1 MRRREAHGARR
12 AGSADADHRGGGGED
27 EAAGAGLREEPAEE
41 GKVFVGRLELNLE
54 IEFVVGLIKVLIY
67 TCLR

>member
-1 MRRREAHGARR
+1 MRRREAHGEGR

-41 GKVFVGRLELNLE
+41 GKILAGRLELNWGS
-54 IEFVVGLIKVLIY
+54 IEFAVGLIIKF
-67 TCLR
+67 